1 VLSRKN
7 YIGISK
13 VIHEASKTRKF
24 VVVPKG
30 ELPDLRA
37 YDREKTGYW
46 KPVAQFRS
54 RTYVDLDILIDGLV
68 DYFGGD
74 NPNFDEQKF
83 RAVSRSTINTS
94 DIPVY
99 IQREE

>member
-1 VLSRKN
+1 MLSRKN

-30 ELPDLRA
+30 ELPDLPL
-37 YDREKTGYW
+37 YPNW
-46 KPVAQFRS
+46 KPVEQVRS

-99 IQREE
+99 IQRER